1 MQNSNNAMNESIFGL
16 LIDKKVVLYLSHY
29 LDGASGKNN
38 SFSLSGIIKK
48 VHDGFLDF
56 EENFAKIHY
65 LININHII
73 GIKYK

>member
-1 MQNSNNAMNESIFGL
+1 MQNTANTMNESIFGL
-16 LIDKKVVLYLSHY
+16 LIDKKVVIYLSHY
-29 LDGASGKNN
+29 MDGATAKNN

-56 EENFAKIHY
+56 EENFIKIHY